1 LGRVGR
7 SLSRQC
13 SPGLS
18 ASNGPWPGLFYSVP
32 LGIVVVVGL
41 VGAAVALRALVLR
54 PRSVSDPEL
63 VVADDALRRGS
74 AEAVVAAAGV
84 MVSASLLAVALTAG
98 SALIG
103 FACAP
108 TSWTLLGVALLG
120 VGGIMLL
127 LFVWCLAL
135 LLSGLRIRAML
146 SGDTAVDGQ
155 KGRR

>member
-1 LGRVGR
+1 
-7 SLSRQC
+7 
-13 SPGLS
+13 
-18 ASNGPWPGLFYSVP
+18 
-32 LGIVVVVGL
+32 
-41 VGAAVALRALVLR
+41 
-54 PRSVSDPEL
+54 
-63 VVADDALRRGS
+63 
-74 AEAVVAAAGV
+74 
-84 MVSASLLAVALTAG
+84 MVSASLLTVALTAG

-108 TSWTLLGVALLG
+108 TSWTLFGVALLA

-127 LFVWCLAL
+127 LFLWCLAL